1 MPREA
6 PQRTCIS
13 CRRSQDKSGL
23 IRYVLAPD
31 STIVPDVAHKLP
43 GRGIYTCVDI
53 ACVKRAAEKDLF
65 SRSLKRP
72 VKAPFADQLCT
83 EIARC
88 MEERIS
94 SYVALAN
101 KAGKIVAGSDMV
113 MENLRKRTS
122 RDRLVLLA
130 LDMSED
136 IGLKIKHLADVSG
149 IAYYSFFDR
158 IRLGELLGKGLRS
171 AIVVQGEGFVG
182 SLIREIERYRSLVR
196 GEGCSL

>member
-13 CRRSQDKSGL
+13 CRGSQDKSGL

-31 STIVPDVAHKLP
+31 GTIVPDVAHKLP
-43 GRGIYTCVDI
+43 GRGVYTCVDI
-53 ACVKRAAEKDLF
+53 ACVKRAVEKDLF

-72 VKAPFADQLCT
+72 VKAQIADQLCA

-136 IGLKIKHLADVSG
+136 IGLKIKYLADVSG

-182 SLIREIERYRSLVR
+182 SLIREIERYRSFVR